1 MNTLFDI
8 GDTIEFTMRGKVR
21 EYTKTYNGDC
31 YTIVLSD
38 QHDLRVY
45 VDTESLIVSNA
56 KKVGER

>member
-21 EYTKTYNGDC
+21 EYTKTYDGDC

-38 QHDLRVY
+38 QNDLRIY

-56 KKVGER
+56 KKVE